1 MNNFYAQ
8 VYEIVAKIP
17 MGKVTTYGQIAL
29 ALGKGPRGAQLV
41 GWAMRAAPRYLQ
53 LPCHRV
59 VNKSGSLAPD
69 YAFGSKDVQRELL
82 KSEGITFLEDGRIDM
97 KKHLWIPSC

>member
-1 MNNFYAQ
+1 
-8 VYEIVAKIP
+8 
-17 MGKVTTYGQIAL
+17 
-29 ALGKGPRGAQLV
+29 
-41 GWAMRAAPRYLQ
+41 MRAAPRYLQ